1 MIFTKLLKE
10 SEKYKWQDDGN
21 KNIKNSIFMDEVKN
35 NMHEVKKTCMNAKMR
50 YLKIFS

>member
-1 MIFTKLLKE
+1 MFTKLLKE
-10 SEKYKWQDDGN
+10 CEICKCHDDDN

-35 NMHEVKKTCMNAKMR
+35 NMDEVKKTCMNAKMR